1 MRGAKSAKWV
11 VGAIVVALA
20 ATACGGSGSDDNS
33 NSGGTAS
40 KEKGKPA
47 GYVSID
53 VGEPQK
59 PLIPADT
66 NEQLG
71 SYVIQALFTQLLE
84 FDPDGKIVYT
94 NAASVESTDNKT
106 WTVKLKPGWKFHDG
120 TPVTAES
127 YVKAWNWYA
136 NVKNKMQNAFWFE
149 DIAGYADVHPEKG
162 APKAETM
169 SGLKAVDDTTFTIQ
183 LTAPVPYFEYKL
195 GYYTFAPLPEVFYND
210 PKAFGQK
217 PVGNG
222 PYIFEKWNHKKLI
235 QVKANPDYT
244 GPNKAKNKGVLFKN
258 YATVEASY
266 QDLLSGNL
274 DMVRQV
280 GPKDLPKY
288 KQDLGDRTIDK
299 AYAAVQSIVP
309 AFYSKTFKNIN
320 PKVIQGLS
328 MGIDRDTITKTVLN
342 GTREPAKSF
351 TPAGVAGNQALDT
364 DVFTFNAAKAK
375 QMVAD
380 GGGVP
385 GNKIWIQYN
394 ADGGHKEWV
403 TAVCESI
410 RNSTGVDCI
419 PDAKPDFQTD
429 LDARDANQVKSFY
442 RGGWV
447 ADYPLNVNFMRELYG
462 TTAEANNGRFSDKEV
477 DAAFKK
483 GDNAA
488 TLDESIKL
496 YQDAEKLVLSKMPAI
511 PLWEYKTNGGYSKS
525 VDNVDIDFRGDFQ
538 LTNVTV
544 VK

>member
-11 VGAIVVALA
+11 AGAAIIALA
-20 ATACGGSGSDDNS
+20 ATACGGSDSDDS
-33 NSGGTAS
+33 KDAAS
-40 KEKGKPA
+40 TEKGKPA

-66 NEQLG
+66 NESLG
-71 SYVIQALFTQLLE
+71 SYVIQSLFTQLLD
-84 FDPDGKIVYT
+84 FDADGNIVYT
-94 NAASVESTDNKT
+94 NAESVKTTDSKT
-106 WTVKLKPGWKFHDG
+106 WTVKLKAGWKFHDG
-120 TPVTAES
+120 TPVTADS

-136 NVKNKMQNAFWFE
+136 NIKNNQQNAFWFE
-149 DIAGYADVHPEKG
+149 DIKGYADVHPEKG
-162 APKAETM
+162 DPKSDVM
-169 SGLKAVDDTTFTIQ
+169 SGLKAVDDTTFTIE
-183 LTAPVPYFEYKL
+183 LNTAVPYYEYKL
-195 GYYTFAPLPEVFYND
+195 GYTTFAPLPEVFYKD
-210 PKAFGQK
+210 TKAFGQA

-222 PYIFEKWNHKKLI
+222 PYIFEKWDHKKLI
-235 QVKANPDYT
+235 RVKANPDYQ

-258 YATVEASY
+258 YATVEAAY

-274 DMVRQV
+274 DMIRQV

-288 KQDLGDRTIDK
+288 KQDLGDRAIDQE
-299 AYAAVQSIVP
+299 YAAIQSLVP
-309 AFYSKTFKNIN
+309 TFYSKTFKDID
-320 PKVIQGLS
+320 PKVLQGLS
-328 MGIDRDTITKTVLN
+328 MAIDRDTITKTVLN
-342 GTREPAKSF
+342 GTRKPATSF
-351 TPAGVAGNQALDT
+351 TPPGVAGNQDLGT
-364 DVFTFNAAKAK
+364 DVFKFDAAKAK
-375 QMVAD
+375 QLVTE

-385 GNKIWIQYN
+385 DNKIWIQYN

-429 LDARDANQVKSFY
+429 LEARDNDQVKSMY

-447 ADYPLNVNFMRELYG
+447 ADYPMNVNFLRELYG

-483 GDNAA
+483 GDNAK
-488 TLDESIKL
+488 TLDESIKA
-496 YQDAEKLVLSKMPAI
+496 YQEAEKLVLTKMPAI

-525 VDNVDIDFRGDFQ
+525 VDNVTVDFHGDYNI
-538 LTNVTV
+538 TEVTV

>member
-11 VGAIVVALA
+11 AGAIVVALS
-20 ATACGGSGSDDNS
+20 ATACGGGGSDTDS
-33 NSGGTAS
+33 AS

-66 NEQLG
+66 NESLG
-71 SYVIQALFTQLLE
+71 SYVIQSLFTQLLD
-84 FDPDGKIVYT
+84 FDAQGKIVYT
-94 NAASVESTDNKT
+94 NAESVKTTDSKT
-106 WTVKLKPGWKFHDG
+106 WTVKLKQGWKFHDG
-120 TPVTAES
+120 TPVTADS

-136 NVKNKMQNAFWFE
+136 NINNKQQNAFWFE

-162 APKAETM
+162 APKSDKM
-169 SGLKAVDDTTFTIQ
+169 SGLKVVDETTFTIE
-183 LTAPVPYFEYKL
+183 LANAVPYYEYKL
-195 GYYTFAPLPEVFYND
+195 GYTTFAPLPEVFYKD
-210 PKAFGQK
+210 TKAFGQA

-235 QVKANPDYT
+235 QVKANPDYQ

-258 YATVEASY
+258 YATVEAAY

-274 DMVRQV
+274 DMIRQV

-288 KQDLGDRTIDK
+288 KQDLGDRAIEQP
-299 AYAAVQSIVP
+299 YAAIQSLVP
-309 AFYSKTFKNIN
+309 VFYSKTFKGID

-328 MGIDRDTITKTVLN
+328 MAIDRETITKTVLN
-342 GTREPAKSF
+342 GTRKPATSF
-351 TPAGVAGNQALDT
+351 IPEGVAGKQDLGS

-375 QMVAD
+375 QLVTE

-385 GNKIWIQYN
+385 GNQIWIQYN

-410 RNSTGVDCI
+410 RNSTGVECT

-429 LDARDANQVKSFY
+429 LEARDNNKVKSMY

-447 ADYPLNVNFMRELYG
+447 ADYPVNANFMRELYG
-462 TTAEANNGRFSDKEV
+462 TTAEANNGRFSDKAV

-483 GDNAA
+483 ADNAK
-488 TLDESIKL
+488 TLEESIKL
-496 YQDAEKLVLSKMPAI
+496 YQEAEKLVLTKMPAI
-511 PLWEYKTNGGYSKS
+511 PLWEYKINGGHSKA
-525 VDNVDIDFRGDFQ
+525 VDNVTVDFHGDFNI
-538 LTNVTV
+538 TEVTV
-544 VK
+544 AK